1 MKQILR
7 VIALLLAVV
16 TLGAAFA
23 ACSKITDPETTDTAG
38 ATDPADKNGTAD
50 ATDSKNDSEK
60 NTDKSTEKLPDNIYL
75 LFQNG
80 EYKVKA
86 IMPDRPTD
94 IENTVYAKLRSKIK
108 SKTGRTLQSNTD
120 YLQSGE
126 THSKNEP
133 EILVGLTNYSESIN
147 LYEDITEG
155 TYGIKISGK
164 KIIFY
169 FSTLEEGLSDRKSVV

>member
-16 TLGAAFA
+16 TVGAAFA
-23 ACSKITDPETTDTAG
+23 ACSKITDSETTDTAG
-38 ATDPADKNGTAD
+38 ATDSTDKNGTAD

-60 NTDKSTEKLPDNIYL
+60 NTDKSTDKSTEKLPDNIYL

-80 EYKVKA
+80 EYKIKA

-94 IENTVYAKLRSKIK
+94 IENTVYAKLRAKIK
-108 SKTGRTLQSNTD
+108 SKTGKTLQTNTD
-120 YLQSGE
+120 YLKSGE

-169 FSTLEEGLSDRKSVV
+169 FSTLE